1 MFLGID
7 LGTTSMKGLVTDQ
20 NGVVKGVYQKPV
32 TLLSPDILSREQNPI
47 EWKNALE
54 AILEE
59 ISEHFQIE
67 AIGFSGQM
75 HSLVMLDRYDQP
87 IRNSILWC
95 DQRTSQECAEATR
108 SLGGEK
114 EVVRRIGNP
123 ILEGFTLP
131 KLLWVKKHEPEY
143 YERLR
148 MVLLPKDYLSFILCG
163 EKGID
168 MSDAS
173 GTAFYNVFDRTWDGQ
188 LLSLLGLNTSY
199 LPKVT
204 SSTSVRGLLRK
215 EYARRLGWNN
225 VKIVSGGA
233 DNAVA
238 AFGVGMQRNGDG
250 MVSIGTSGTVAVA
263 TDRKTGDEEGKIHYF
278 NHVLPDMSF
287 YMGVM
292 LSATNSLDWFAENA
306 GQAIN
311 WETLEKEVRSSESG
325 AKGILFLPYL
335 NGERTPHRD
344 PLAKGVLFG
353 LTSYHTRGDLYRAIL
368 EGISYGL
375 RDSFELI
382 SAKTPVCRLRIV
394 GGAAKNEIWR
404 EIIATN
410 FNIPLELPEI
420 DQGGSYGAAMLAAM
434 GSGVAIDDVVKW
446 VRIKR
451 IIEPNQDWIE
461 RYRLGYE
468 GYKELYTRLKSMF
481 SEYPR
486 MLKF

>member
-1 MFLGID
+1 
-7 LGTTSMKGLVTDQ
+7 
-20 NGVVKGVYQKPV
+20 
-32 TLLSPDILSREQNPI
+32 
-47 EWKNALE
+47 
-54 AILEE
+54 
-59 ISEHFQIE
+59 
-67 AIGFSGQM
+67 
-75 HSLVMLDRYDQP
+75 
-87 IRNSILWC
+87 
-95 DQRTSQECAEATR
+95 
-108 SLGGEK
+108 
-114 EVVRRIGNP
+114 
-123 ILEGFTLP
+123 
-131 KLLWVKKHEPEY
+131 
-143 YERLR
+143 

-188 LLSLLGLNTSY
+188 LLSSLGLSTSY

-215 EYARRLGWNN
+215 EYVRQLGWNN

-238 AFGVGMQRNGDG
+238 AFGVGMQRSGDG
-250 MVSIGTSGTVAVA
+250 MVSVGTSGTVAVA
-263 TDRKTGDEEGKIHYF
+263 TDRKTGDDEGKIHYF

-306 GQAIN
+306 GQEIN
-311 WETLEKEVRSSESG
+311 WETLEREVRSSESG

-486 MLKF
+486 KLKL